1 MAAYTAE
8 PSCQTKNRI
17 TKIETE
23 RLRVLTKDLRS
34 QPPRSPHEKLAGY
47 VTAARILEKCRS
59 TLLGINGEYDYWP
72 CTFAREFFA
81 FTGLTPECFQEFAAT
96 GANDQEFAKWLT
108 EAAIQRPQSEIIRWN
123 NRMRD
128 MRVSDMSDKAQEF
141 LETYIPKFIP
151 RNRRVYTFFDVFDIE
166 EKRI

>member
-1 MAAYTAE
+1 MTDGVAQLN
-8 PSCQTKNRI
+8 CQRESRV

-23 RLRVLTKDLRS
+23 RLRVLAKDLRRE
-34 QPPRSPHEKLAGY
+34 PPRSPHEKLAGY
-47 VTAARILEKCRS
+47 VTAARILDKCRS

-81 FTGLTPECFQEFAAT
+81 FTGLTPERFQECAAT
-96 GANDQEFAKWLT
+96 GASDQEFAEWLT
-108 EAAIQRPQSEIIRWN
+108 EAAIHRPESEIIRWN

-128 MRVSDMSDKAQEF
+128 TRVSDMSDKAQEF

-151 RNRRVYTFFDVFDIE
+151 TNRRVYTFFDVFDIE